1 MLNPASNIPETHA
14 AGSPDLLASILSSF
28 GTLPPKGKKAPAAK
42 KAPPPALPLPKAF
55 SLKKTGYVS
64 WTATHRILQVQAQ
77 ECTCCGSKIEY
88 IKSEFFALEN
98 GSAHATWLRAE
109 GYGIE
114 HPEDLPITYV
124 DLEPMF
130 VPGCASCRTS
140 PFGDL
145 ETLFNPRQLELP
157 L

>member
-1 MLNPASNIPETHA
+1 MA
-14 AGSPDLLASILSSF
+14 DLLADILTSF
-28 GTLPPKGKKAPAAK
+28 GTLPPKEKRKPAPRKASAPA
-42 KAPPPALPLPKAF
+42 PSLPLPKAF
-55 SLKKTGYVS
+55 SLRKTGYVS
-64 WTATHRILQVQAQ
+64 WTATSRVLQVQEQ
-77 ECTCCGSKIEY
+77 ECTCCGNKVEY
-88 IKSEFFALEN
+88 IKAEYFALEN
-98 GSAHATWLRAE
+98 GTAHASWLRTE

-140 PFGDL
+140 PFNDL
-145 ETLFNPRQLELP
+145 EILFFPRQMELS